1 MRVKIT
7 GYITILFIFL
17 LGMECYSQIKL
28 TTPRTRRTDFDVANA
43 TLNVTVKDAEESN
56 KILRP
61 NLQILDS
68 TGGVI
73 NGYPGKFRKDQ
84 EALILPIYRKYSI
97 KLSLT
102 DYEDTT
108 LVYDLTGQQIAYQAS
123 KVVFMRPK
131 RVDFGL
137 KIQDIES
144 NSDVPV
150 NIVLSNKNRDEKI
163 TLSNQ
168 DRKNGVYNA
177 RIREKDDYD
186 LEIKDNN
193 NLSIYKGKINSGSG
207 TYFVIA
213 AQKVQGYNIYTV
225 QQYKDAS
232 QLGQAIRTASNRV
245 KNFSLDVKDLESD
258 EGIKAGAVFTNKNRN
273 EQIIIQPTDGSGRTI
288 KVSLREGDEYNMEV
302 NASKNY
308 FFHTDK
314 VKVTNNTQPK
324 TVSVKLTKLEKG
336 AKLALKD
343 IYFDFNS
350 AELKDSSF
358 IELER
363 VVKMLKANPK
373 VKLSIEAHTDNVGSR
388 GKNLRLSDRRAQSV
402 AVYLKEQKINNTRLI
417 TKGFGEDRPIVPN
430 TSAENKAKNRRVELR
445 VLESSK

>member
-1 MRVKIT
+1 MSVKIT
-7 GYITILFIFL
+7 GYLTILFIFL
-17 LGMECYSQIKL
+17 LGLECYSQIKL
-28 TTPRTRRTDFDVANA
+28 TTPRTRRTNFDVANA
-43 TLNVTVKDAEESN
+43 ILNVTVKDAEENN
-56 KILRP
+56 KTLRP

-68 TGGVI
+68 ANNVV
-73 NGYPGKFRKDQ
+73 NGYPGRFRTDQ
-84 EALILPIYRKYSI
+84 EALNLPIYQKYNI
-97 KLSLT
+97 KLSLQ
-102 DYEDTT
+102 DYDDTT
-108 LVYDLTGQQIAYQAS
+108 LVYDLTGQKIAYQAS
-123 KVVFMRPK
+123 RVIYMRPK
-131 RVDFGL
+131 RTRFGL

-144 NSDVPV
+144 NNDVPV
-150 NIVLSNKNRDEKI
+150 NIVLKNKNRDEQI
-163 TLSNQ
+163 TLSSK
-168 DRKNGVYNA
+168 DRKNSVYNA
-177 RIREKDDYD
+177 RIRQKDDYD

-193 NLSIYKGKINSGSG
+193 GLSIYKGKVNANNG

-225 QQYKDAS
+225 QQYKDAN
-232 QLGQAIRTASNRV
+232 QLGQAIQTASRRV
-245 KNFSLDVKDLESD
+245 KNFSLNVKDLESD
-258 EGIKAGAVFTNKNRN
+258 EGIQAGAVFTNKNRN

-288 KVSLREGDEYNMEV
+288 QVSLREGDEYNMEV

-308 FFHTDK
+308 FFHSDK
-314 VKVTNNTQPK
+314 VKITNNSQPK
-324 TVSVKLTKLEKG
+324 AVSVKLTKLEKG

-350 AELKDSSF
+350 AELRDSSF

-402 AVYLKEQKINNTRLI
+402 AVYLKEQKINDTRLV

-430 TSAENKAKNRRVELR
+430 TSEENKAKNRRVELR

>member
-1 MRVKIT
+1 MKIKIT
-7 GYITILFIFL
+7 GYLTILFIFL
-17 LGMECYSQIKL
+17 LGLECYSQIKL
-28 TTPRTRRTDFDVANA
+28 TTPRTRRTSFDVANA
-43 TLNVTVKDAEESN
+43 TLNMTVKDAEEN
-56 KILRP
+56 TKILRP

-68 TGGVI
+68 TNRAL
-73 NGYPGKFRKDQ
+73 NGYPNSFRKDK
-84 EALILPIYRKYSI
+84 EVLILPIYRKYNI
-97 KLSLT
+97 KLSLP

-108 LVYDLTGQQIAYQAS
+108 VVYDLTGQQIAYQAA
-123 KVVFMRPK
+123 KVIYMRPK

-137 KIQDIES
+137 KIKDIES
-144 NSDVPV
+144 DADVPINV
-150 NIVLSNKNRDEKI
+150 VLTNKNRNEQIVLNKKD
-163 TLSNQ
+163 
-168 DRKNGVYNA
+168 KNGVYNA
-177 RIREKDDYD
+177 RIRAKDNYD
-186 LEIKDNN
+186 LEVKDNN
-193 NLSIYKGKINSGSG
+193 NLSIYKGIVNPDKGA
-207 TYFVIA
+207 YLVISS
-213 AQKVQGYNIYTV
+213 QKVQGYNIYTV
-225 QQYKDAS
+225 QQFKDAS
-232 QLGQAIRTASNRV
+232 KIDQAIQVASNRV
-245 KNFSLDVKDLESD
+245 KNFSLNVKDLESD

-288 KVSLREGDEYNMEV
+288 NVSLREGDEYNMEV

-308 FFHTDK
+308 FFHSDK
-314 VKVTNNTQPK
+314 VKVKNNTQPK
-324 TVSVKLTKLEKG
+324 TVLVKLTKLEKG

-388 GKNLRLSDRRAQSV
+388 GKNLRLSDRRAESV
-402 AVYLKEQKINNTRLI
+402 ATYLKEQSIGTTRLI

-430 TSAENKAKNRRVELR
+430 TTKENKAKNRRVELR